1 MLTPDNYWKFVDEI
15 CADPKGQ
22 LVVDVDGVEVDY
34 IQTIDFREK
43 KLTKLIKNEKGQL
56 VVNVDGD
63 ELEIETVEFKTIKIK
78 IGDTFE
84 LTLT

>member
-15 CADPKGQ
+15 CADP
-22 LVVDVDGVEVDY
+22 
-34 IQTIDFREK
+34 
-43 KLTKLIKNEKGQL
+43 KGQL